1 MIKKHQTWSTYVTY
15 QRISLKKLLQK
26 IFELATGNPDIIEEK
41 LRNRDMRKHLLKLSV
56 SLTDK
61 VINIIQLLVQS
72 DGKTYCCC

>member
-41 LRNRDMRKHLLKLSV
+41 LRNRNMRKHLLKLSV

-61 VINIIQLLVQS
+61 VINIVPLLVQS

>member
-41 LRNRDMRKHLLKLSV
+41 LRNRNMRKHLLKLSV

-61 VINIIQLLVQS
+61 VINIVQLLVQS

>member
-1 MIKKHQTWSTYVTY
+1 MIKKHQTWSAYVTY

-41 LRNRDMRKHLLKLSV
+41 LRNRNMRKHLLKLSV

-61 VINIIQLLVQS
+61 VINIVQLLVQS